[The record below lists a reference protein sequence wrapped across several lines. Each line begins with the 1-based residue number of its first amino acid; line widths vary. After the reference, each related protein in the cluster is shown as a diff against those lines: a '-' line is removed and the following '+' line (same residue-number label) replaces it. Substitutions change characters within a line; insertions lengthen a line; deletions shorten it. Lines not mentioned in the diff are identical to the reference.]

1 MNILLVEPGQ
11 KPHAQEI
18 ENTLEQMQALVGGLI
33 QILYPFDDPEV
44 ALVCNDEGK
53 LLGLPLNRVLRQST
67 GKIYDVVAGTFFLC
81 RAPADSDQLD
91 SLTEEQMARFSQR
104 FRYPELFLRPGS
116 DFPAGPICL

>member
-67 GKIYDVVAGTFFLC
+67 GKIYDVVAGTFL
-81 RAPADSDQLD
+81 
-91 SLTEEQMARFSQR
+91 SLPGPGRQR
-104 FRYPELFLRPGS
+104 PTGQPDRGT
-116 DFPAGPICL
+116 DGPLLPTLPVSGAVSPPRQ